1 MKNPKSTFKNLFI
14 ILVIFL
20 MLLPFVTTF
29 NEFLTKIVEKT
40 SLYRLI
46 QATLIPYETMLV
58 RTIISFFGI
67 ETAPGTVAI
76 VKNGVPQGTYI
87 AWNCIGWQSLVIL
100 LLSLKVGFQG
110 SFTKLSV
117 LQAAIF
123 GILGTFL
130 INIFRISI
138 IIILLYYFD
147 RLPAM
152 IFHDYSSVILTI
164 LWLFFFW
171 WFSYSFVLETKD
183 AN

>member
-1 MKNPKSTFKNLFI
+1 MKNPKSTFQNLFI

-40 SLYRLI
+40 GLYKLI
-46 QATLIPYETMLV
+46 QASFIPYETMLV
-58 RTIISFFGI
+58 RTILSLFGI
-67 ETAPGTVAI
+67 TTAPGTVAI

-100 LLSLKVGFQG
+100 LFSLKAGFQG
-110 SFTKLSV
+110 NFTKLSV

-138 IIILLYYFD
+138 ILIILYYFD
-147 RLPAM
+147 KLPAM

-164 LWLFFFW
+164 IWLFFFW
-171 WFSYSFVLETKD
+171 WFAYSFILEKK
-183 AN
+183 N